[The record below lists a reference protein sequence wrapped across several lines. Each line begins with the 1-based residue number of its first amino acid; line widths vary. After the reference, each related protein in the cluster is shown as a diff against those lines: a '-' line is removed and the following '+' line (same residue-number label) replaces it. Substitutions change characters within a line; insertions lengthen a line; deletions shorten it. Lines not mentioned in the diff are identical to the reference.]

1 MTSDLKKMY
10 SNFCRRVL
18 KVVGKIGPSAD
29 AADALKR
36 FSSAVNNP
44 IFHFSEKR
52 SRNISRC
59 PPPNRDMETRCP
71 PGGDTPD
78 DYSIRNTIHIFSKL
92 VLFKIL
98 PNIYGF

>member
-59 PPPNRDMETRCP
+59 PPPPNRDMETRCP
-71 PGGDTPD
+71 PGGDTGGGG
-78 DYSIRNTIHIFSKL
+78 YARGLQYCNFSILNC
-92 VLFKIL
+92 
-98 PNIYGF
+98 NIYSQS

>member
-59 PPPNRDMETRCP
+59 PPPKPRYGNQMP
-71 PGGDTPD
+71 PWGGYGGGGGTPE
-78 DYSIRNTIHIFSKL
+78 DYST
-92 VLFKIL
+92 FKYIS
-98 PNIYGF
+98 